1 MLNNINRE
9 KWLDIAKGIGI
20 VLILIDHSQNFL
32 SSYVSWF
39 HLTIFFVVSGYLF
52 KPINGIE
59 DLIAWIKRRTIVLLV
74 PYFSFL
80 LCITLY
86 RYVIEILKGN
96 HNIAWFVKDFIA
108 KIYGGQ
114 YLTGDYAPFWFIT
127 CLLGTQIIF
136 AIIHT
141 LIRSKKVQI
150 AIVLFF
156 YILSHVES
164 MLVHNKTIMFYVPLA
179 ADVILITVA
188 YYAFGFYCK
197 KLLAS
202 IPMYIQIFSLG
213 LSIAFVVLQAKERLG
228 FQFELK
234 YVAYSNLIL
243 DFVIPISFTLVFL
256 GISQMLTKLKFTSSA
271 LSMLGMTS
279 LTIMYLH
286 FPLNLFI
293 KNFVTYPSIVFILI
307 GLIIPLTFEKILLQR
322 NLLLRFLFLGKV
334 KNKRPANVDD
344 KKQVTTII

>member
-1 MLNNINRE
+1 MNNTNRE

-32 SSYVSWF
+32 SDYVSWF

-52 KPINGIE
+52 KPIDGIE
-59 DLIAWIKRRTIVLLV
+59 NLIAWIKRRTIVLLV

-80 LCITLY
+80 LCITIY

-96 HNIAWFVKDFIA
+96 YNITWFIKDFIA

-127 CLLGTQIIF
+127 CLLGTQIFF
-136 AIIHT
+136 AVIHT
-141 LIRSKKVQI
+141 LIKSKKVQI
-150 AIVLFF
+150 AIIMFF

-164 MLVHNKTIMFYVPLA
+164 ILVHNKAITFYVPLA
-179 ADVILITVA
+179 ADVVLITIA

-202 IPMYIQIFSLG
+202 IPIYIQTLSLI
-213 LSIAFVVLQAKERLG
+213 LSIAFVALQAKNILG

-234 YVAYSNLIL
+234 YVEYSNVIL
-243 DFVIPISFTLVFL
+243 DFVIPISFTIFL
-256 GISQMLTKLKFTSSA
+256 LAISQALTKLKFTSST
-271 LSMLGMTS
+271 LSTLGMTS

-293 KNFVTYPSIVFILI
+293 EKFITYPSVVFILV
-307 GLIIPLTFEKILLQR
+307 GLIIPLAMEKALFQK

-334 KNKRPANVDD
+334 KGKRSTSIDD